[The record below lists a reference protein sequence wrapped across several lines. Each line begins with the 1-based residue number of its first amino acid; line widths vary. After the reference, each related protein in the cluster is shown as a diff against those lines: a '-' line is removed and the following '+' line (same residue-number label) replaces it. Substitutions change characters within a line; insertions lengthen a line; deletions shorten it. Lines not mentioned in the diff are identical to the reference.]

1 MTRWWSRLRPDNF
14 TLALLCT
21 VGLASL
27 LPMKGAA
34 AIVLDDVTTVAIAA
48 LFFLHGARLPR
59 ESIIGGMLH
68 WRLHLTILACT
79 FILFPLLGLM
89 FKPLSGWLLTP
100 ELYLGVLFLCTL
112 PSTVQS
118 SIAFTSMARGNVP
131 AAVCS
136 ASLSSILGVF
146 LTPLLLTALAG
157 TSGGVH
163 DPLHAIGGIM
173 LQLLVP
179 FVAGHLLRPWIAG
192 WVERQRALLRY
203 TDQATILLVVYSAF
217 GEAVTE
223 GLWSKTPLLS
233 LLAVAV
239 VAAVL
244 LGIAMPLITF
254 IARRLRFNRE
264 DEIAIVF

>member
-34 AIVLDDVTTVAIAA
+34 ALVLDDVTTVAIAA

-79 FILFPLLGLM
+79 FILFPLLGLL

-146 LTPLLLTALAG
+146 LTP
-157 TSGGVH
+157 
-163 DPLHAIGGIM
+163 
-173 LQLLVP
+173 
-179 FVAGHLLRPWIAG
+179 
-192 WVERQRALLRY
+192 
-203 TDQATILLVVYSAF
+203 
-217 GEAVTE
+217 
-223 GLWSKTPLLS
+223 
-233 LLAVAV
+233 
-239 VAAVL
+239 
-244 LGIAMPLITF
+244 
-254 IARRLRFNRE
+254 
-264 DEIAIVF
+264 